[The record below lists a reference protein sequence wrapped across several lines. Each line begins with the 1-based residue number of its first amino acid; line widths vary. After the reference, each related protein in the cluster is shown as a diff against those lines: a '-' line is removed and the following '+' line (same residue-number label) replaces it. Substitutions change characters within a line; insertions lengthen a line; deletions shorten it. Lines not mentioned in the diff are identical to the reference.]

1 MPTDSRWK
9 ILLTNDDGI
18 AAPGLVALERA
29 AASLGAE
36 TVVVAPAEPHSGC
49 GHRVTTDRPLLLVQ
63 HAASRYSLAGTPA
76 DCVRVGLA
84 TVAAEAVM
92 VLSGINA
99 GGNLGVDIHHSGTVA
114 AAREGA
120 LHGRRGV
127 AASQYHRRGSEIDWE
142 RSAAWLIN
150 VLNLLRTAKDLP
162 GTFWNI
168 NFPDLPAGAA
178 APPVVACAID
188 PSPFQLG
195 YRESDAGW
203 HYSASYHERPR
214 LAGADVATCFGGA
227 ISLSSGRVV

>member
-9 ILLTNDDGI
+9 LLLTNDDGI
-18 AAPGLVALERA
+18 AAPGLVALEQA
-29 AASLGAE
+29 AVSLGAE

-49 GHRVTTDRPLLLVQ
+49 GHRVTTDR
-63 HAASRYSLAGTPA
+63 LAGTPA

-142 RSAAWLIN
+142 RSAAWLIE
-150 VLNLLRTAKDLP
+150 VLDLLRTAEDLP

-178 APPVVACAID
+178 PPPVVACAID